1 MKVAVLGGAG
11 FVGGELL
18 RILLAHPAVEDV
30 LATSRSRAGQ
40 PIGDVHPPLAGRTPA
55 LFQVSPPGEAARG
68 RDAVFLALEHGASS
82 RVMAEVLEAGPSLV
96 VDLAADFRIADAGLR
111 ERVYGPHPAPGLV
124 PRFVCGLPDVLGPSL
139 RGATALAVPGCF
151 ATAAA
156 LALWPLAA
164 ARLEGPPVLFAVTGS
179 SGGGAEPR
187 PAAHHPFRAH
197 NLFAYG
203 VFGHRHEAE
212 IAERWRAW
220 TGRNG
225 ASPRLAVH
233 AGPFVRGIY
242 LTLHARLAGRAAET
256 AAGYREAYAGR
267 RFVRVLSEPPELTH
281 VLGTNDARIHAA
293 PSADGREL
301 QVMVAID
308 NLIKGAA
315 GQAVQAMNLALGI
328 PEETGLAAVG
338 AFPC

>member
-1 MKVAVLGGAG
+1 MRVAVLGGAG

-18 RILLAHPAVEDV
+18 RILFGHPELEDLV
-30 LATSRSRAGQ
+30 TTSRSRAGE
-40 PIGDVHPPLAGRTPA
+40 PIGDVHPPLAGRTGA
-55 LFQVSPPGEAARG
+55 RFQDVRPGEAAQA
-68 RDAVFLALEHGASS
+68 RDVVFLALEHGASS
-82 RVMAEVLEAGPSLV
+82 RIMAEVLKAGPSLV
-96 VDLAADFRIADAGLR
+96 VDLAADFRIGDRGF
-111 ERVYGPHPAPGLV
+111 VYA
-124 PRFVCGLPDVLGPSL
+124 LPDVLGGSL
-139 RGATALAVPGCF
+139 RGATRLAVPGCF

-156 LALWPLAA
+156 LALWPLAG
-164 ARLEGPPVLFAVTGS
+164 ARLEAPPVLFAVTGS
-179 SGGGAEPR
+179 SGGGVEPR

-242 LTLHARLAGRAAET
+242 LTLHARTPGGASESAA
-256 AAGYREAYAGR
+256 AYREAYAGR
-267 RFVRVLSEPPELTH
+267 PFVRVLPGPPELTH
-281 VLGTNDARIHAA
+281 VLGTNDARVHAA
-293 PSADGREL
+293 ASEDGREL
-301 QVMVAID
+301 QAMVAID
-308 NLIKGAA
+308 NLVKGAA